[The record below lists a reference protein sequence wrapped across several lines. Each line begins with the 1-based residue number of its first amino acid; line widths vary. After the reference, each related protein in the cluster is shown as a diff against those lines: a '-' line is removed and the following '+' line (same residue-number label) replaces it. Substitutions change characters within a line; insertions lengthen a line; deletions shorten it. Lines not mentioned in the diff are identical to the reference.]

1 MSAAALMPRAQPKGR
16 PGRAELDELTLARAR
31 RGERAACT
39 RFVAVHEAAVF
50 AVIGR
55 VLGARGHGTVVEDL
69 AQETFV
75 RALRAL
81 PRFEPSGPARL
92 STWVLTIATR
102 VALSELRRARPAAR
116 ELDEAALPAVTG
128 EHLRVDRRRALAR
141 AIADLTD
148 EQRAVFVLRDAHGL
162 TETEV
167 ADALEIDVAAVKSRL
182 VRARARLRR
191 SLGEDGDD

>member
-1 MSAAALMPRAQPKGR
+1 MSAAAAMPRDR
-16 PGRAELDELTLARAR
+16 PGRQRRAEIDELTLARAR

-55 VLGARGHGTVVEDL
+55 VLGPRAHGTIVEDL
-69 AQETFV
+69 AQEAFV

-81 PRFEPSGPARL
+81 PRFDPSGPARL
-92 STWVLTIATR
+92 STWVITIATR
-102 VALSELRRARPAAR
+102 VALSELRRARPATG
-116 ELDEAALPAVTG
+116 EIDEAHLPPVIG
-128 EHLRVDRRRALAR
+128 EHLRADRRRALAR

-148 EQRAVFVLRDAHGL
+148 EQRAVFVLRDGHGF

-167 ADALEIDVAAVKSRL
+167 AEALEIEVAAVKSRL

-191 SLGEDGDD
+191 SLGEDGDV